1 MNFLQQTSLGLSF
14 LWLVGSFAP
23 ALASAA
29 KSAPQTFSGAAGQ
42 KDPSWIDLATSYGNP
57 YVRDDVD
64 ASLSQQQLASWW
76 ELYHDDT
83 LTELISLALENNKDL
98 EAARSRLSEAR
109 AQVGLAES
117 ARLPWINL
125 NGGWMRGNVP
135 DHVVDGVLPEGPVRD
150 QMGIDP
156 QADGSFAGIDASWEL
171 DVFGRTKAKVRAASD
186 TLQAQNAKLYEVWV
200 SLSAELALNYIT
212 LRTLQ
217 AERMVTASHIASEEE
232 TLELLQVNR
241 KSGLLSDVPLQQ
253 SEYTLYSTRSQLPA
267 LDKEIAG
274 TLSRIAL
281 LTGTVPGF
289 LDQKLRTPQP
299 LPDID
304 ARLYGAIPA
313 DLLRQRPDIHAAERA
328 WAAQIARTDEARA
341 ALKPKFSILGLL
353 GFATLGGGL
362 FSAGSQGFS
371 LVPQISY
378 PLFYGGALKKNVA
391 VQKAAEKEKKALY
404 EKMVLKAAGEV
415 RSSMAA
421 IAEDHAAALTLQ
433 KGRAASHKAYELVR
447 HNYHSGLGTYLDVLD
462 AQRAYLQADQ
472 KYTVSKGKEL
482 SSLISLFKALGGGW
496 GPLEEGNGSAVKRHQ
511 SALTD
516 GGPYEEKGNEAHERI
531 HQ

>member
-76 ELYHDDT
+76 ELFHDDT

-109 AQVGLAES
+109 AQVGIAES

-281 LTGTVPGF
+281 LTGTIPGF

-362 FSAGSQGFS
+362 FSAGSQG
-371 LVPQISY
+371 
-378 PLFYGGALKKNVA
+378 
-391 VQKAAEKEKKALY
+391 
-404 EKMVLKAAGEV
+404 
-415 RSSMAA
+415 
-421 IAEDHAAALTLQ
+421 
-433 KGRAASHKAYELVR
+433 
-447 HNYHSGLGTYLDVLD
+447 
-462 AQRAYLQADQ
+462 
-472 KYTVSKGKEL
+472 
-482 SSLISLFKALGGGW
+482 
-496 GPLEEGNGSAVKRHQ
+496 
-511 SALTD
+511 
-516 GGPYEEKGNEAHERI
+516 
-531 HQ
+531 

>member
-76 ELYHDDT
+76 ELFHDDT

-109 AQVGLAES
+109 AQVGIAES

-281 LTGTVPGF
+281 LTGTIPGF

-304 ARLYGAIPA
+304 EI
-313 DLLRQRPDIHAAERA
+313 
-328 WAAQIARTDEARA
+328 
-341 ALKPKFSILGLL
+341 
-353 GFATLGGGL
+353 
-362 FSAGSQGFS
+362 
-371 LVPQISY
+371 
-378 PLFYGGALKKNVA
+378 
-391 VQKAAEKEKKALY
+391 
-404 EKMVLKAAGEV
+404 
-415 RSSMAA
+415 
-421 IAEDHAAALTLQ
+421 
-433 KGRAASHKAYELVR
+433 GRASCR
-447 HNYHSGLGTYLDVLD
+447 
-462 AQRAYLQADQ
+462 
-472 KYTVSKGKEL
+472 
-482 SSLISLFKALGGGW
+482 
-496 GPLEEGNGSAVKRHQ
+496 
-511 SALTD
+511 
-516 GGPYEEKGNEAHERI
+516 ERV
-531 HQ
+531 

>member
-1 MNFLQQTSLGLSF
+1 MDGVNFLQQTSLGLSF

-76 ELYHDDT
+76 ELFHDDT

-109 AQVGLAES
+109 AQVGIAES

-281 LTGTVPGF
+281 LTGTIPGF

-353 GFATLGGGL
+353 GFATLGPG
-362 FSAGSQGFS
+362 GFS
-371 LVPQISY
+371 QPAVRDFPWFPRFPILW
-378 PLFYGGALKKNVA
+378 FYGGALKKNVA

-404 EKMVLKAAGEV
+404 EKMVLKAAG
-415 RSSMAA
+415 
-421 IAEDHAAALTLQ
+421 
-433 KGRAASHKAYELVR
+433 
-447 HNYHSGLGTYLDVLD
+447 
-462 AQRAYLQADQ
+462 
-472 KYTVSKGKEL
+472 
-482 SSLISLFKALGGGW
+482 
-496 GPLEEGNGSAVKRHQ
+496 GSQIVH
-511 SALTD
+511 
-516 GGPYEEKGNEAHERI
+516 GCHC
-531 HQ
+531 

>member
-76 ELYHDDT
+76 ELFHDDT

-109 AQVGLAES
+109 AQVGIAES

-186 TLQAQNAKLYEVWV
+186 TLQAQ
-200 SLSAELALNYIT
+200 I
-212 LRTLQ
+212 
-217 AERMVTASHIASEEE
+217 
-232 TLELLQVNR
+232 
-241 KSGLLSDVPLQQ
+241 
-253 SEYTLYSTRSQLPA
+253 
-267 LDKEIAG
+267 
-274 TLSRIAL
+274 
-281 LTGTVPGF
+281 
-289 LDQKLRTPQP
+289 
-299 LPDID
+299 
-304 ARLYGAIPA
+304 
-313 DLLRQRPDIHAAERA
+313 
-328 WAAQIARTDEARA
+328 
-341 ALKPKFSILGLL
+341 
-353 GFATLGGGL
+353 
-362 FSAGSQGFS
+362 
-371 LVPQISY
+371 
-378 PLFYGGALKKNVA
+378 
-391 VQKAAEKEKKALY
+391 
-404 EKMVLKAAGEV
+404 
-415 RSSMAA
+415 
-421 IAEDHAAALTLQ
+421 
-433 KGRAASHKAYELVR
+433 GRAHV
-447 HNYHSGLGTYLDVLD
+447 
-462 AQRAYLQADQ
+462 
-472 KYTVSKGKEL
+472 
-482 SSLISLFKALGGGW
+482 
-496 GPLEEGNGSAVKRHQ
+496 
-511 SALTD
+511 
-516 GGPYEEKGNEAHERI
+516 
-531 HQ
+531 